1 MYGILQR
8 KYELMRGPGAG
19 GRGLPERS
27 GQMRDM
33 GVGVLD
39 ATGEGKRSMSSTSS
53 AGSDLGKGKEKESS
67 NDRSSQEARQRMAM
81 NSLADF
87 FGV

>member
-19 GRGLPERS
+19 RGLPEKVQARPTEMGGGYVPGERKGTLPS
-27 GQMRDM
+27 ASSPRRDN
-33 GVGVLD
+33 
-39 ATGEGKRSMSSTSS
+39 
-53 AGSDLGKGKEKESS
+53 S
-67 NDRSSQEARQRMAM
+67 NDRSSQDARQRQAM
-81 NSLADF
+81 KSLADF

>member
-19 GRGLPERS
+19 GRGLTERRS
-27 GQMRDM
+27 GQMRDI
-33 GVGVLD
+33 GVLD
-39 ATGEGKRSMSSTSS
+39 ATGEGKGSMSSSSS
-53 AGSDLGKGKEKESS
+53 AGSDLGKVKEKESS
-67 NDRSSQEARQRMAM
+67 NDRSSQEARQRIAM

>member
-19 GRGLPERS
+19 VRGLPER
-27 GQMRDM
+27 GQTKRMDM
-33 GVGVLD
+33 LGGD
-39 ATGEGKRSMSSTSS
+39 IPGEGKGNLSST
-53 AGSDLGKGKEKESS
+53 GSDLGKNEKRDRS
-67 NDRSSQEARQRMAM
+67 NDRSSQDARQRKAI

>member
-33 GVGVLD
+33 GVLD